1 MNLKTNQKGF
11 TIVELLIVI
20 VVIAILAAISIVA
33 YTGIQDRARTS
44 TGQQLAAQVQTKAQ
58 AFYTVAS
65 AYPGNYAAFDAVKE
79 AKLEGMTTGQLKTTE
94 NLADKADA
102 DSGKKVSYFPCG
114 TATTATVEN
123 TANVSTYTGAR
134 ISYWDFTEN
143 KLVTKNVGTGCPA
156 LP

>member
-58 AFYTVAS
+58 AFYTLKS
-65 AYPGNYAAFDAVKE
+65 AYPADFDAFNATDVKE
-79 AKLEGMTTGQLKTTE
+79 ANLEGMTSTQMLSDTVTKTSA
-94 NLADKADA
+94 N
-102 DSGKKVSYFPCG
+102 SGKAVSYKPC
-114 TATTATVEN
+114 TASGATAP
-123 TANVSTYTGAR
+123 TGAD
-134 ISYWDFTEN
+134 ISYWDFT
-143 KLVTKNVGTGCPA
+143 VSTGNVKTTRVGSC
-156 LP
+156 